1 MPEPARQWGSDREI
15 LIIHSLF
22 AYDTSTH
29 PLSSPMIHPLI
40 LLAVF
45 AVSTVLGYVIIRQ
58 VPSLLHTPLM
68 SGMNALSGITIV
80 GAIAATGIALK
91 SGHGGLAQV
100 VGGLAI
106 ILAAVNVFG
115 GFGVTHR
122 MLMMFQKKKK
132 S

>member
-1 MPEPARQWGSDREI
+1 
-15 LIIHSLF
+15 
-22 AYDTSTH
+22 
-29 PLSSPMIHPLI
+29 MIHPLI

-68 SGMNALSGITIV
+68 SGMN
-80 GAIAATGIALK
+80 AIAATGIALK